1 MRRPVFS
8 RPDDLDLTAYELIAA
23 AARRAGM
30 SLEEWTAAVLDK
42 AQDKPTHP
50 RRKAGSDLDG
60 VIPRVSPPPRPRRDH
75 EALMAAV
82 VAQESERQARDQA
95 EQTAIALESMA
106 NWIEQAEIR
115 LKEATRNSADQQD
128 RVAAVLSQALSSLK
142 NRLDT
147 VERQVTSQVT
157 SQATSERAA
166 PSVEFPMEEA
176 LKALAPVS
184 ETLTGLR
191 ADMSRLASRLEQPQS
206 LWAPAVE
213 DIRTEI
219 EGLRSGI
226 ESLATRDEIAA
237 LDAALGSISKE
248 LEQGPTTRDL
258 RTLAN
263 SITVLYEQVQSLSEE
278 VSEGVLRR
286 IGREIDQIKGKV
298 DTLAATG
305 IDRSVVDFLSGQ
317 IVDMRQDLAHRAE
330 PQQIARLSDEIG
342 TISRQVSELRLH
354 QVSKSDF
361 TSLKTS
367 LDDVC
372 SALYVTATAQET
384 SKVPEQLETLSRRI
398 DALVRRPDPVSTDL
412 APISAQLALL
422 TERMANLSESRVG
435 DDALTGTIERLS
447 SRIEAVAERESPSH
461 EPLMRRFD
469 RIEQDLRE
477 LGQQTDAAEMARML
491 RSIGEKLDRTP
502 PQPAGLDSLEQQIR
516 ALSERL
522 EQMPG
527 EALHTALTEATGH
540 LRELREEAVGIAE
553 RAARTVLNDI
563 RPSLPETGDFDA
575 IKHGFVELKALH
587 SRSDRKTQET
597 LRAVHDALE
606 SLVSR
611 LPNESAVTV
620 TGAARTQPA
629 PAAEPLPPA
638 DRLEAA
644 VRRLHAATLTQI
656 EEIAPPAL
664 DTALPEKPVIQAPD
678 VAPEPDLGNV
688 RANFI
693 AAARRAA
700 QTTALEETPP
710 STPAEPSWEAELVDA
725 QEPESDETLS
735 SPSSLFERL
744 RRTLDNRR
752 RPLLFGLAFLILAAG
767 TYQILSVTQNLQD
780 LSLAPATVQEQAQP
794 APAKRAAE
802 AGKAIPADEGNLFQ
816 SSSLATGSLPTAP
829 LPAGQFLVDP
839 ATIDGI
845 PVDTPASL
853 QPAALSGDAAVLY
866 EIASRAAEGRGMA
879 QDMKAAARLFERVS
893 QAGLPPAQERLA
905 MMHEKGEG
913 VPLDL
918 KQAAFWYER
927 AALGGNIRAMHNLAT
942 VLASGKN
949 GKPDYAAA
957 LRWYAEA
964 AEYGLRDSQYNLGI
978 LLARGIGAKP
988 DRSKAYQWFSLA
1000 ANQGDA
1006 ESAQKRDEIAVF
1018 LSQAEIKAAKA
1029 ALELWRPRTADPIAN
1044 EPPIVG
1050 PSQAAA
1056 LDRTPG
1062 ARS

>member
-1 MRRPVFS
+1 MRRSVFS
-8 RPDDLDLTAYELIAA
+8 RPDDLDLNARELIAA

-30 SLEEWTAAVLDK
+30 SIEEWTVSVLEK
-42 AQDKPTHP
+42 AQSKPASP
-50 RRKAGSDLDG
+50 LRKAGSDLDS
-60 VIPRVSPPPRPRRDH
+60 VIPRGSPSLRSQLGRDY
-75 EALMAAV
+75 EALMAA
-82 VAQESERQARDQA
+82 VAQESERQAKDQA
-95 EQTAIALESMA
+95 AQTAIALESMA
-106 NWIEQAEIR
+106 HWIEQAEIR
-115 LKEATRNSADQQD
+115 LNEATRSSADQRD
-128 RVAAVLSQALSSLK
+128 RIAVVLSQALSSLK
-142 NRLDT
+142 DRLDS
-147 VERQVTSQVT
+147 VERQVTS
-157 SQATSERAA
+157 ERTN
-166 PSVEFPMEEA
+166 PPRIEFPMEAA

-191 ADMSRLASRLEQPQS
+191 ADMSRLASHFEQPQS
-206 LWAPAVE
+206 IWAPAVE
-213 DIRTEI
+213 GIRTEI
-219 EGLRSGI
+219 DGLRSGI

-237 LDAALGSISKE
+237 LDAALGSISRE
-248 LEQGPTTRDL
+248 LEQGPTTKDL

-278 VSEGVLRR
+278 VSEGLLRR
-286 IGREIDQIKGKV
+286 IGREIDQIKGKI
-298 DTLAATG
+298 DALAATG
-305 IDRSVVDFLSGQ
+305 VDRSVVDFLSGQ

-361 TSLKTS
+361 TALKTS

-384 SKVPEQLETLSRRI
+384 SRVPEQLETLSRRI

-412 APISAQLALL
+412 TPISAQLALL
-422 TERMANLSESRVG
+422 SERMASLSESRVG
-435 DDALTGTIERLS
+435 DSDRLVGTIERLS
-447 SRIEAVAERESPSH
+447 SRIEAVAEREPSSH

-477 LGQQTDAAEMARML
+477 LGRQTDTADMAQML
-491 RSIGEKLDRTP
+491 RSIGEKLERP
-502 PQPAGLDSLEQQIR
+502 PAQPAGLDSLERQIR
-516 ALSERL
+516 TLTERF
-522 EQMPG
+522 EAMPG
-527 EALHTALTEATGH
+527 EAMHTALTEATGH
-540 LRELREEAVGIAE
+540 LKSLRDEAVDIAE

-563 RPSLPETGDFDA
+563 RPTLPETGDFDA
-575 IKHGFVELKALH
+575 LKHGFVELKALH
-587 SRSDRKTQET
+587 SRSDKKTQET

-611 LPNESAVTV
+611 LPNEITV
-620 TGAARTQPA
+620 TIADTGRTSAP

-656 EEIAPPAL
+656 EETAPQAL
-664 DTALPEKPVIQAPD
+664 DIARWESSMAQAPD
-678 VAPEPDLGNV
+678 AAPAADVGNV

-693 AAARRAA
+693 AAARRAVQNA
-700 QTTALEETPP
+700 APEL
-710 STPAEPSWEAELVDA
+710 PASIPAPATQEAELSDE
-725 QEPESDETLS
+725 EPESDESLS
-735 SPSSLFERL
+735 PPSSFFERL

-767 TYQILSVTQNLQD
+767 TYQILSITQYGQD
-780 LSLAPATVQEQAQP
+780 LSLAPAGVKEPAQP
-794 APAKRAAE
+794 APAKRADE
-802 AGKAIPADEGNLFQ
+802 AGNASPADEANLFQ
-816 SSSLATGSLPTAP
+816 SSSLATGSIPAGP

-853 QPAALSGDAAVLY
+853 QHAALSGDAAAIY
-866 EIASRAAEGRGMA
+866 EVAARAAEGRGMA
-879 QDMKAAARLFERVS
+879 RDVKAAARLFERVS

-927 AALGGNIRAMHNLAT
+927 AALGGNVRAMHNLAT

-978 LLARGIGAKP
+978 LLARGIGARP

-1000 ANQGDA
+1000 ADQGDPEA
-1006 ESAQKRDEIAVF
+1006 AQKRDEIAVF
-1018 LSQAEIKAAKA
+1018 LNPAELKAAKA
-1029 ALELWRPRTADPIAN
+1029 ALELWRPRAADPVAN
-1044 EPPIVG
+1044 KPPISAQG
-1050 PSQAAA
+1050 QAAS
-1056 LDRTPG
+1056 LDRSQGT
-1062 ARS
+1062 RS